1 MKEPENPKETPVG
14 SPPGPAS
21 ESVRERRT
29 DIERDLSRVVAA
41 QGGDAEAFADL
52 VAQYQG
58 LVLSLLAG
66 RVRGRQDV
74 EDLAQEVFLKAFRKL
89 PDLREPERFAGWLS
103 RIAVN
108 ATRDFHRRSKVR
120 PKGVAL
126 EAVELEPEAGGP
138 REDHAAIVSEE
149 HGLVLEALHALD
161 ERSRLAVLLRYRD
174 GMAVKEIADRM
185 GDSPAAIGMRL
196 TRALRALRK
205 RME

>member
-1 MKEPENPKETPVG
+1 M
-14 SPPGPAS
+14 
-21 ESVRERRT
+21 RERRT
-29 DIERDLSRVVAA
+29 DIERDLSRVMAA
-41 QGGDAEAFADL
+41 QGGDAEAFAAL
-52 VAQYQG
+52 VDRYQG

-126 EAVELEPEAGGP
+126 DAVELEPEAGGP
-138 REDHAAIVSEE
+138 REDHAAIVAEE

-174 GMAVKEIADRM
+174 GLAVKEIAERM